1 MNRNKEMDGAFY
13 EIRVRGRLDALWGE
27 FFDGMTVAPGED
39 VTTIKGF
46 VADQSALHGLLA
58 RVRDI
63 GLVLVSVKSAE
74 GEKEF
79 F

>member
-1 MNRNKEMDGAFY
+1 MSINKEMDGAFY
-13 EIRVRGRLDALWGE
+13 EIRVRGRLDALWEE

-39 VTTIKGF
+39 ATTISGF

-74 GEKEF
+74 GEREF